1 MSFNSKYT
9 GVQIEELLGKI
20 PVENDIWHSGND
32 GSGSG
37 LDADLLDGYDSSK
50 FYREQG
56 RFWSSY
62 ATSVLGNGSFYAQ
75 GYSPVLGAYT
85 YGSILNFKV
94 EDKITQFYITDGAQA
109 KGTGGR
115 LFFRDQYNASDS
127 ITSRWIEVITSENI
141 ENQAV
146 ASATKLQTARTIWGQ
161 SFDGTGNVIGNLTLY
176 ASEGGNMNS
185 EAGKLCFHGMNAFG
199 WGNGCYITGIANGS
213 YGRKRLSFFQSNEL
227 SNTPVWSEVMTILP
241 DGNVGIGTTNPSYK
255 LDVSGGIHASG
266 SVTQNS
272 DINLK
277 NISKDILISLDDIS
291 EAPLFEFTY
300 KNDENK
306 RVHVGTS
313 AQYWVEKNNWFCK
326 KQDNGYYDM
335 EIQNL
340 ALASAIS
347 IAKEFKK
354 YKEESESTIN
364 NMKKEI
370 EKLKQL
376 ILNMNK

>member
-9 GVQIEELLGKI
+9 GAQIEELLDKI

-32 GSGSG
+32 GSGST
-37 LDADLLDGYDSSK
+37 LDADLLDGKHLSD
-50 FYREQG
+50 
-56 RFWSSY
+56 
-62 ATSVLGNGSFYAQ
+62 
-75 GYSPVLGAYT
+75 
-85 YGSILNFKV
+85 IL
-94 EDKITQFYITDGAQA
+94 
-109 KGTGGR
+109 
-115 LFFRDQYNASDS
+115 AS
-127 ITSRWIEVITSENI
+127 N
-141 ENQAV
+141 V
-146 ASATKLQTARTIWGQ
+146 ASATKLQTTRTIWGQ
-161 SFDGTGNVIGNLTLY
+161 SFDGTGNVKGDLVLY
-176 ASEGGNMNS
+176 AAEDGNMNS
-185 EAGKLCFHGMNAFG
+185 EAGKLCFHGMNGFG

-213 YGRKRLSFFQSNEL
+213 YGRKRMSFFQSNQL
-227 SNTPVWSEVMTILP
+227 SNTPVWVEVMSILP
-241 DGNVGIGTTNPSYK
+241 DGNIGIGTTNPSYK
-255 LDVSGGIHASG
+255 LDVSGNIHASG

>member
-1 MSFNSKYT
+1 MGFNAKYT
-9 GVQIEELLGKI
+9 GAQVEELLDKI
-20 PVENDIWHSGND
+20 PTANNIWHSGNFNPYDYLPLSGGTLSSDLTIQNKAVDVITLYRDDANNSPSIKCTNKSDGTLGYIGVSGSGLGIGIQPFFMDSTGTVNKLWHSGND

-37 LDADLLDGYDSSK
+37 LDADLLDGKQPS
-50 FYREQG
+50 E
-56 RFWSSY
+56 
-62 ATSVLGNGSFYAQ
+62 
-75 GYSPVLGAYT
+75 
-85 YGSILNFKV
+85 LNV
-94 EDKITQFYITDGAQA
+94 G
-109 KGTGGR
+109 
-115 LFFRDQYNASDS
+115 
-127 ITSRWIEVITSENI
+127 
-141 ENQAV
+141 
-146 ASATKLQTARTIWGQ
+146 SATKLQTARTIWGQ
-161 SFDGTGNVIGNLTLY
+161 SFDGTSDISGHMTLTTGFD
-176 ASEGGNMNS
+176 AGGVNMFLVRDKVYVGSIWYNS
-185 EAGKLCFHGMNAFG
+185 I
-199 WGNGCYITGIANGS
+199 WRGINH
-213 YGRKRLSFFQSNEL
+213 SFDVNEY
-227 SNTPVWSEVMTILP
+227 TAMTILEN
-241 DGNVGIGTTNPSYK
+241 GNVGIGTTSPAYK
-255 LDVSGGIHASG
+255 LDVSGDIHASG

-277 NISKDILISLDDIS
+277 NISKDVLISLDDIS

-326 KQDNGYYDM
+326 KQDNEYYDM

-354 YKEESESTIN
+354 YKEETESTIS

-370 EKLKQL
+370 EELKQI